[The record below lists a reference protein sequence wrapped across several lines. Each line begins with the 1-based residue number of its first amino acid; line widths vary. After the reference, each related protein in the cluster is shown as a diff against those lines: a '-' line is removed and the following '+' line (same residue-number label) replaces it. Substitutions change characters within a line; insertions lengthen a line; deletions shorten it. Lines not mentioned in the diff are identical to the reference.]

1 MNKNVLIGGILVL
14 LAAGGYYQFSY
25 VPAQKAAEEAAVA
38 AAEVKAAEAA
48 AAAAAAAA
56 AVKAAEDAAAAEA
69 EAKAAQEAAD
79 AAAQAAAD
87 AAATVADPLDPAK
100 FDAAKV
106 IALIDASGLDD
117 ASKTMLKTTVN
128 SAAANPALV
137 ESAIAAVKAALGM

>member
-48 AAAAAAAA
+48 AAEAAAAA
-56 AVKAAEDAAAAEA
+56 KAAEEAAAAA

-79 AAAQAAAD
+79 AAAQAAAEAA

-106 IALIDASGLDD
+106 IALIDASGLDE
-117 ASKTMLKTTVN
+117 ASKAMLKTTVN
-128 SAAANPALV
+128 NAVANPALV
-137 ESAIAAVKAALGM
+137 ESAVAAVKAALGM